1 MIYLDNAATTF
12 PKPEH
17 VYLEMDKV
25 NRTLAVNA
33 GRGAYKTAR
42 EATRFIMET
51 KELLLKLFHAEGIA
65 DIIFTP
71 SVTHAINLVLS
82 GIALDPS
89 SIVYITPYEH
99 NAVARP
105 VKMLQKKLGFRLE
118 FIPLTEDLRIDLEKT
133 AYLFTQKKPS
143 LVIVN
148 KISNVTGYIL
158 PAEELFHLAKKYNAI
173 TVMDAAQ
180 AAGLYPID
188 ARIDNAD
195 IICFAGHKTLYGP
208 LGIGGFVL
216 KHGVVLNPL
225 FAGGTGSNSLS
236 LDMPEFAP
244 EKYEAAS
251 PNIVSI
257 AGLHASLEVLNQEE
271 HFRYVVEMTEYLISK
286 LSNMSKI
293 QLLGVYSPEITAGIV
308 SFVVDGYSSDEVG
321 KILDDEFE
329 IAVRTGY
336 HCAPFIHDYL
346 NDKAYSGTVRIGIG
360 MFTTKEDINCL
371 IQALETL

>member
-12 PKPEH
+12 PKPEQ

-33 GRGAYKTAR
+33 GRGSYKAAR
-42 EATRFIMET
+42 EATQIIEET
-51 KELLLKLFHAEGIA
+51 KEMLLQLFHAKGIA
-65 DIIFTP
+65 DICFTP

-82 GIALDPS
+82 GIGFDSAS
-89 SIVYITPYEH
+89 VVYVTPYEH

-105 VKMLQKKLGFRLE
+105 IKMLQKKYGFTLE
-118 FIPLTEDLRIDLEKT
+118 FIPLTEDLSIDLEKT
-133 AYLFTQKKPS
+133 AYLFTQKKPT
-143 LVIVN
+143 LVISN
-148 KISNVTGYIL
+148 KVSNVTGYIL
-158 PAEELFHLAKKYNAI
+158 PAEELFQQAKKYGAI

-180 AAGLYPID
+180 AAGLCPID
-188 ARIDNAD
+188 MRVANAD
-195 IICFAGHKTLYGP
+195 IVCFAGHKTLYGP

-216 KHGVVLNPL
+216 RHGVILWPL

-236 LDMPEFAP
+236 LDMPENAP

-251 PNIVSI
+251 PNIISI
-257 AGLHASLEVLNQEE
+257 AGLHAALEVLNQEE
-271 HFRYVVEMTEYLISK
+271 HFSYVGEMTDYLIQK
-286 LSNMSKI
+286 LSDLSKI
-293 QLLGVYSPEITAGIV
+293 QLLGVCGAGTTVGNI

-321 KILDDEFE
+321 KILDDEFD

-336 HCAPFIHDYL
+336 HCAPFIHTHL
-346 NDKAYSGTVRIGIG
+346 NDKAYSGTVRVGIG
-360 MFTTKEDINCL
+360 MYTTKEDINCL